1 MNIFIRKQEH
11 IDICLE
17 KDIGFKKITSG
28 FEKYELRHNA
38 LPEIDFEEID
48 TTTYFLEKK
57 LGAPIYISPI
67 TGGIELAKTINK
79 NLACVAQK
87 FNLPIGC
94 GSQRAALEDPFVR
107 ETFETRKYAPDIPIF
122 ANLGAVQLNY
132 GYGITNRQVAIKM
145 IEADTLVL
153 HLNPLQEV
161 IQNEGNINFSNLLKK
176 FAPLRKN
183 FQFPSL

>member
-1 MNIFIRKQEH
+1 MMNIFIRKQEH

-17 KDIGFKKITSG
+17 KDIGFKK
-28 FEKYELRHNA
+28 YELRHNA
-38 LPEIDFEEID
+38 LPEIDSEEID

-107 ETFETRKYAPDIPIF
+107 ETFEMRKYAPDIPIF
-122 ANLGAVQLNY
+122 ANLGQCY
-132 GYGITNRQVAIKM
+132 ITV
-145 IEADTLVL
+145 TVL
-153 HLNPLQEV
+153 
-161 IQNEGNINFSNLLKK
+161 
-176 FAPLRKN
+176 
-183 FQFPSL
+183 